1 MNAQRKT
8 AVVTGAS
15 SGIGLGIAKA
25 LLGRSWNVVGNA
37 RTQPRL
43 DEAATLLGA
52 GERFSGVA
60 GDIAKPH
67 TSKRLF
73 DSAIDRFGHVDL
85 LVNNAGI
92 FLPKPFVDFTPDEI
106 EEQIATNVK
115 GVIFASQ
122 EAARRMIASR
132 EAATSRIT
140 AALAMQP
147 RAMCRP
153 SSRCCSGRINAH
165 AQPRTRAGAARY
177 PRQRGRAGDHR
188 QSAAYAREP
197 RVSQD
202 AAASTSPRHHR
213 GDRGRGAL
221 PRRRRLHER
230 HRSARRRRRD
240 GRQFLSGWQKGIPWT
255 ASRQG
260 ESLARSTQHKV
271 SATPSSNR
279 FASMLLVSSTDRK
292 ERMNR

>member
-25 LLGRSWNVVGNA
+25 LLGRNWNVVGNA

-43 DEAATLLGA
+43 DEAAAVLGA
-52 GERFSGVA
+52 GERFLEVA
-60 GDIAKPH
+60 GDIAKTH

-115 GVIFASQ
+115 GVVFASQ
-122 EAARRMIASR
+122 EAARRMIAAGR
-132 EAATSRIT
+132 GGHIVNIT

-147 RAMCRP
+147 RSNVPAFLAVLLKGGLNAATRGLALELAPHGIRVNAVAPGIIDSPLHTPESHQFLKTMQP
-153 SSRCCSGRINAH
+153 AGRLGTVAEIAD
-165 AQPRTRAGAARY
+165 AVLYLAGADFTNGIVLPVDGGAT
-177 PRQRGRAGDHR
+177 AGN
-188 QSAAYAREP
+188 S
-197 RVSQD
+197 
-202 AAASTSPRHHR
+202 
-213 GDRGRGAL
+213 
-221 PRRRRLHER
+221 
-230 HRSARRRRRD
+230 
-240 GRQFLSGWQKGIPWT
+240 
-255 ASRQG
+255 
-260 ESLARSTQHKV
+260 
-271 SATPSSNR
+271 
-279 FASMLLVSSTDRK
+279 
-292 ERMNR
+292 